1 MHRVVTAHIHQHHLL
16 VENQQLQGDA
26 LCQVD
31 GYAVQPGQSTVQASG
46 RANAMKD
53 SQAVSKNGHLHIH
66 VISAKVMN
74 PYFRKKAMLAK
85 ITAKNQ
91 LTLPK
96 SLTQA
101 VGATEYFDVEA
112 RGGQLILT
120 PVRIQR
126 GDAVRA
132 KLADLA
138 LTVDDMAAAVAWAR
152 APGLTVHRV
161 NEPAAAY
168 GATPDKPKKKA
179 AKKNKAKT

>member
-1 MHRVVTAHIHQHHLL
+1 
-16 VENQQLQGDA
+16 
-26 LCQVD
+26 
-31 GYAVQPGQSTVQASG
+31 
-46 RANAMKD
+46 
-53 SQAVSKNGHLHIH
+53 
-66 VISAKVMN
+66 
-74 PYFRKKAMLAK
+74 MLAK

-132 KLADLA
+132 KLAELDL
-138 LTVDDMAAAVAWAR
+138 TDEDMAAAVTWAR
-152 APGLTVHRV
+152 APATDVV

-168 GATPDKPKKKA
+168 VVVPTKPKKLA
-179 AKKNKAKT
+179 AKKAKPKT

>member
-1 MHRVVTAHIHQHHLL
+1 MI
-16 VENQQLQGDA
+16 
-26 LCQVD
+26 
-31 GYAVQPGQSTVQASG
+31 
-46 RANAMKD
+46 
-53 SQAVSKNGHLHIH
+53 
-66 VISAKVMN
+66 
-74 PYFRKKAMLAK
+74 PYFRMSAMLAK

-112 RGGQLILT
+112 RDGQLILT

-132 KLADLA
+132 KLAELDL
-138 LTVDDMAAAVAWAR
+138 TPDDMAAAVAWAR
-152 APGLTVHRV
+152 TPALAAATV

-168 GATPDKPKKKA
+168 DVKTAKPKKVV
-179 AKKNKAKT
+179 AKKAKPTA